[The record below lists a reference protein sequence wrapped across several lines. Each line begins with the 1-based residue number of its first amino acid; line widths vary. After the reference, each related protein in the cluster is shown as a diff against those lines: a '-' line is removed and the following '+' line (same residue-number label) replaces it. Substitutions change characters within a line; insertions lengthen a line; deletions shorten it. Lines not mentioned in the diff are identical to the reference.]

1 MSNFFEQ
8 VRDIFIYMKEPLLV
22 GILLSLCAA
31 ILGVVLVLKRYS
43 MIGDGLS
50 HVAFGSVAV
59 ALALGQTPIQ
69 FALPIVM
76 VAAYILLRLGQN
88 TKIKADA
95 AIAILSS
102 SALAIGYLAGSLSS
116 GFTADINNY
125 MFGSITTAS
134 KTDLYLILPLSAI
147 IIICFIL
154 FYNRIFAVTFD
165 ESFAKATG
173 MHTRFYNILLAI
185 FTAIV
190 VVIGMRIMG
199 TLLISSLIIFPA
211 LSSMR
216 VFNNFKKVIISS
228 MFISIFS
235 FLVAFFAFS
244 QFSSAASI
252 VIVNLLVFL
261 LLTFVGVLIRRFGS
275 RGI

>member
-173 MHTRFYNILLAI
+173 MHTRFYNIPLAI

-261 LLTFVGVLIRRFGS
+261 LFTFVGVLIRRFGS

>member
-1 MSNFFEQ
+1 
-8 VRDIFIYMKEPLLV
+8 
-22 GILLSLCAA
+22 
-31 ILGVVLVLKRYS
+31 
-43 MIGDGLS
+43 
-50 HVAFGSVAV
+50 
-59 ALALGQTPIQ
+59 
-69 FALPIVM
+69 M

-261 LLTFVGVLIRRFGS
+261 LFTFVGVLIRRFGS

>member
-1 MSNFFEQ
+1 MNNFFEQ

-261 LLTFVGVLIRRFGS
+261 LFTFVGVLIRRFGS

>member
-1 MSNFFEQ
+1 MNNFFEQ

-31 ILGVVLVLKRYS
+31 ILGVVLVLKRHS

-235 FLVAFFAFS
+235 FLVAFCFLAILFR
-244 QFSSAASI
+244 ASI

-261 LLTFVGVLIRRFGS
+261 LFTFVGVLIRRFGS

>member
-185 FTAIV
+185 FMAIV

-261 LLTFVGVLIRRFGS
+261 LFTFVGVLIRRFGS

>member
-31 ILGVVLVLKRYS
+31 ILGVVLVLKRHS

-102 SALAIGYLAGSLSS
+102 SALAIGYLAGSLER
-116 GFTADINNY
+116 FHRRHQQLY
-125 MFGSITTAS
+125 VRQYHHCF

-173 MHTRFYNILLAI
+173 MPVLQYPLAI

-199 TLLISSLIIFPA
+199 TC
-211 LSSMR
+211 
-216 VFNNFKKVIISS
+216 
-228 MFISIFS
+228 
-235 FLVAFFAFS
+235 
-244 QFSSAASI
+244 
-252 VIVNLLVFL
+252 
-261 LLTFVGVLIRRFGS
+261 
-275 RGI
+275 

>member
-1 MSNFFEQ
+1 MNNFFEQ

-31 ILGVVLVLKRYS
+31 ILGVVLVLKRHS

-261 LLTFVGVLIRRFGS
+261 LFTFVGVLIRRFGS

>member
-1 MSNFFEQ
+1 
-8 VRDIFIYMKEPLLV
+8 MKEPLLV

-261 LLTFVGVLIRRFGS
+261 LFTFVGVLIRRFGS

>member
-261 LLTFVGVLIRRFGS
+261 LFTFVGVLIRRFGS

>member
-31 ILGVVLVLKRYS
+31 ILGVVLVLKRHS

-261 LLTFVGVLIRRFGS
+261 LFTFVGVLIRRFGS

>member
-31 ILGVVLVLKRYS
+31 ILGVVLVLKRHS

-69 FALPIVM
+69 FALPLVM

-261 LLTFVGVLIRRFGS
+261 LFTFVGVLIRRFGS

>member
-1 MSNFFEQ
+1 M
-8 VRDIFIYMKEPLLV
+8 V

-185 FTAIV
+185 FTATG

-252 VIVNLLVFL
+252 VIVNLLVFCFSL
-261 LLTFVGVLIRRFGS
+261 LSAYSSAASAAEASETKKRS
-275 RGI
+275 AGIIESLGLLSNL

>member
-31 ILGVVLVLKRYS
+31 ILGVVLVLKRHS

-165 ESFAKATG
+165 EAFAKATG

-261 LLTFVGVLIRRFGS
+261 LFTFVGVLIRRFGS

>member
-1 MSNFFEQ
+1 LCGYFGCCFGFETLFDDRRRVIACGVRVVCGGAGTESNTGAIRFA
-8 VRDIFIYMKEPLLV
+8 DCHGSCLHPSPL
-22 GILLSLCAA
+22 G
-31 ILGVVLVLKRYS
+31 
-43 MIGDGLS
+43 
-50 HVAFGSVAV
+50 
-59 ALALGQTPIQ
+59 
-69 FALPIVM
+69 
-76 VAAYILLRLGQN
+76 
-88 TKIKADA
+88 TKYEDKADA
-95 AIAILSS
+95 AIALLSS

-134 KTDLYLILPLSAI
+134 KTDLYMIVPLAAI
-147 IIICFIL
+147 IIICFIV

-173 MHTRFYNILLAI
+173 MHTRFYNILLSI

-199 TLLISSLIIFPA
+199 SLLISSLIIFPA
-211 LSSMR
+211 LTSMR
-216 VFNNFKKVIISS
+216 VFNNFKKVIVSS
-228 MFISIFS
+228 MFISVFC

-244 QFSSAASI
+244 QYSSAASI
-252 VIVNLLVFL
+252 VIVNLLVFIL
-261 LLTFVGVLIRRFGS
+261 FTFIGMLIRRFGS

>member
-1 MSNFFEQ
+1 MINFFEQ
-8 VRDIFIYMKEPLLV
+8 VRDIFTYMKEPLLV

-50 HVAFGSVAV
+50 HVAFGSFAV
-59 ALALGQTPIQ
+59 ALALNQTPVQ

-95 AIAILSS
+95 AIALLSS

-134 KTDLYLILPLSAI
+134 KTDLYMIVPLAAI
-147 IIICFIL
+147 IIICFIV

-173 MHTRFYNILLAI
+173 MHTRFYNILLSI

-199 TLLISSLIIFPA
+199 SLLISSLIIFPA
-211 LSSMR
+211 LTSMR
-216 VFNNFKKVIISS
+216 VFNNFKKVIVSS
-228 MFISIFS
+228 MFISVFC

-244 QFSSAASI
+244 QYSSAASI
-252 VIVNLLVFL
+252 VIVNLLVFIL
-261 LLTFVGVLIRRFGS
+261 FTFIGMLIRRFGS